1 MFRLIA
7 VRFGFRII
15 IIFVLMFKVE
25 IAFQKQS
32 QSISV
37 KHARI
42 FNSCLQ
48 FYLINSTIDAIV
60 LVSCKCGLQLSL
72 KPEIQSIDTLFN
84 ILIYICLS
92 STYFSIGNI
101 HVPAKN
107 NMVVRYCVNMPSFEI
122 KRCTLIFWVVKYT
135 TVFVLFIR
143 QKLKALKVKI

>member
-15 IIFVLMFKVE
+15 IIFVLMFKIE

-42 FNSCLQ
+42 FNYCLQ

-84 ILIYICLS
+84 ILIHMYIK
-92 STYFSIGNI
+92 YIFSIGNI
-101 HVPAKN
+101 HVQAKN
-107 NMVVRYCVNMPSFEI
+107 NMVVRCCVNMPSFEI